1 MSNASHFNS
10 TVLKARLPTTHC
22 TTGLRHAKQYHRETE
37 ANSFFPEYLIT
48 FVHCNLLHIPKKN
61 TEERTLLKDSMPSF
75 LAGYRIGITPGQAMF
90 CFFLLTTAV
99 AVCVTL
105 LCCHVSGTDPLT
117 TYKYIVTRLKFYY
130 YYYLRRAPSGNKYF
144 WYRSSME
151 VSCLNNCNWSEK
163 KEKKL

>member
-1 MSNASHFNS
+1 MLNS
-10 TVLKARLPTTHC
+10 TTGKQRPIVFSWVLDNIC
-22 TTGLRHAKQYHRETE
+22 TLSSPPY
-37 ANSFFPEYLIT
+37 
-48 FVHCNLLHIPKKN
+48 PKKN

-99 AVCVTL
+99 AICVTL

-163 KEKKL
+163 KRSSYKLVYGTCYRRVQIPL

>member
-1 MSNASHFNS
+1 MSKVSHFNS
-10 TVLKARLPTTHC
+10 TGLKARLPTTHC
-22 TTGLRHAKQYHRETE
+22 TTGLRHAKQYHRET
-37 ANSFFPEYLIT
+37 AADSFFL
-48 FVHCNLLHIPKKN
+48 N
-61 TEERTLLKDSMPSF
+61 TEEKQTTLLKDSMSSF

-90 CFFLLTTAV
+90 CFFLLTTAL

-163 KEKKL
+163 KRSSYKLVYGTCYRRVQIPL